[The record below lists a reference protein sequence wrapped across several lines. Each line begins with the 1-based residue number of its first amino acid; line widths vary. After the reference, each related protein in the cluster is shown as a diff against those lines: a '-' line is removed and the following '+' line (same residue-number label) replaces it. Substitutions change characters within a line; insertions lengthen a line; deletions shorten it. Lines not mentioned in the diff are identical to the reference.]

1 MVSNHGD
8 QCTNWGSLKLKSL
21 SIAAVREELEFKVS
35 HKLQTTVVGEK
46 LLNLGGPVVSAFQ
59 VSCLALGG
67 ITHKTAPWIY
77 VLNPFEGLW
86 SHQYVNTVL
95 TKTPEGTQNNKL
107 NGLIDAWPKK
117 SCGYLVLTLFHGF
130 WICFLTLQLSI
141 N

>member
-59 VSCLALGG
+59 VSCLALDG
-67 ITHKTAPWIY
+67 IAHETAPWIC
-77 VLNPFEGLW
+77 VLNPVEGLW
-86 SHQYVNTVL
+86 SHQDVNTL
-95 TKTPEGTQNNKL
+95 HLRHRLPSNRGCSTSGSGDPQDKQK
-107 NGLIDAWPKK
+107 
-117 SCGYLVLTLFHGF
+117 GF
-130 WICFLTLQLSI
+130 